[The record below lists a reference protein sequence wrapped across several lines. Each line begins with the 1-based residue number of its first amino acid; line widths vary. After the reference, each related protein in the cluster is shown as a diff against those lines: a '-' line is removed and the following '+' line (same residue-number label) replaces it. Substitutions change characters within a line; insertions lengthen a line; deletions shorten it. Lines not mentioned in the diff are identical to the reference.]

1 VLKTDPNLKL
11 PQKTVESLKEMNNS
25 IYKQGFDNIKILN
38 AIAVSRL
45 HDDYSGMSVAE
56 FYALVIDTTFD
67 LQEAGIVKE
76 NARSIG
82 NITVLCVNGKHK
94 KCNDKSCSCDCH
106 D

>member
-1 VLKTDPNLKL
+1 
-11 PQKTVESLKEMNNS
+11 
-25 IYKQGFDNIKILN
+25 
-38 AIAVSRL
+38 
-45 HDDYSGMSVAE
+45 MSVAE